1 MSTSADQVARLLAL
15 IPYLQARPGITLTD
29 AATAFSISQKQ
40 LMADLWVAFMCGL
53 PGGMPGDL
61 IEVDMDGVEG
71 EGVIRLSNAAILSK
85 PLRLAPHEVGTL
97 RLALQAVREIAA
109 PESYAAIDSASAK
122 LATMS
127 WQDGPPAVVSIVT
140 GDESVRQALVDAR
153 EARRRVRL
161 TYEGGARGDTT
172 QPLVDPAAIVV
183 RDGYAYLEAWSLDRE
198 GWRSYRLDR
207 IVAVDATGAEG
218 ADHGQPPRRDDWLSD
233 AAAEVTLR
241 VKESA
246 WWITENYPT
255 SATSGD
261 LVTLRV
267 VDPAWLRQ
275 LVLRLGG
282 DAVVV
287 DPLAAQ
293 DDAVLA
299 AREALARY
307 EDWTTTTGD
316 VLAREDSV

>member
-15 IPYLQARPGITLTD
+15 IPYLQARPGITLAD
-29 AATAFSISQKQ
+29 AAAAFSLTQKQ
-40 LMADLWVAFMCGL
+40 LMSDLWVAFMCGL

-61 IEVDMDGVEG
+61 IEVDMDAVEG
-71 EGVIRLSNAAILSK
+71 EGVIRLSNADILSK

-97 RLALQAVREIAA
+97 RLALQAVREIGA

-140 GDESVRQALVDAR
+140 GEESVRQALVDAL
-153 EARRRVRL
+153 ENNQRVAL

-172 QPLVDPAAIVV
+172 QPVVDPATIVV
-183 RDGYAYLEAWSLDRE
+183 REGYAYLEAWSLDRD

-207 IVAVDATGAEG
+207 IVAVAGTGTVG
-218 ADHGQPPRRDDWLSD
+218 DDHGRPPLRDDWLSD
-233 AAAEVTLR
+233 ASAEVTLR
-241 VKESA
+241 VQESA

-255 SATSGD
+255 SRITAD

-275 LVLRLGG
+275 LVLRLG
-282 DAVVV
+282 AEAEVV
-287 DPLAAQ
+287 DPLVAQ
-293 DDAVLA
+293 DDAVRA
-299 AREALARY
+299 AREAVDRY
-307 EDWTTTTGD
+307 EAWSGPGD
-316 VLAREDSV
+316 VSAPQDSV

>member
-15 IPYLQARPGITLTD
+15 IPYLQARPGITL
-29 AATAFSISQKQ
+29 AAAAAAFSISPKQ

-61 IEVDMDGVEG
+61 IEVDMDAVEG
-71 EGVIRLSNAAILSK
+71 EGVIRLSNADILSK

-109 PESYAAIDSASAK
+109 PESYGAIDSASAK

-140 GDESVRQALVDAR
+140 GDESVRQTLVDAL
-153 EARRRVRL
+153 EAQQRVRL
-161 TYEGGARGDTT
+161 TYEGGTRGDTT
-172 QPLVDPAAIVV
+172 EPVVDPGAIVV
-183 RDGYAYLEAWSLDRE
+183 RDGYAYLEAWSLERN

-207 IVAVDATGAEG
+207 IVGVDVTGADGE
-218 ADHGQPPRRDDWLSD
+218 DHGRPPVRDDWLAD

-241 VKESA
+241 VQESG
-246 WWITENYPT
+246 WWITESYPT
-255 SATSGD
+255 SAISGD

-275 LVLRLGG
+275 LVLRLG
-282 DAVVV
+282 AAAEVVS
-287 DPLAAQ
+287 PAAAQ
-293 DDAVLA
+293 DEAVQA
-299 AREALARY
+299 AREALERY
-307 EDWTTTTGD
+307 ATWEETGD
-316 VLAREDSV
+316 VLAGEGSV

>member
-15 IPYLQARPGITLTD
+15 IPYLQARPGITLAD
-29 AATAFSISQKQ
+29 AAAAFSISQKQ

-61 IEVDMDGVEG
+61 IEVDMDAVEG
-71 EGVIRLSNAAILSK
+71 EGVIRLSNAAVLSK

-109 PESYAAIDSASAK
+109 PESYAAIDSASGK
-122 LATMS
+122 LATIS
-127 WQDGPPAVVSIVT
+127 WQDGPMAVVSIVT
-140 GDESVRQALVDAR
+140 GAESVRQALVDAR
-153 EARRRVRL
+153 EAHQRVRL

-172 QPLVDPAAIVV
+172 QPLVDPVAIVV
-183 RDGYAYLEAWSLDRE
+183 RDGYAYLEAWSLDRD

-207 IVAVDATGAEG
+207 IVAVDPTGVEG
-218 ADHGQPPRRDDWLSD
+218 ADHGQPPLRDDWLSD

-241 VKESA
+241 VSESA

-275 LVLRLGG
+275 LVLRLG
-282 DAVVV
+282 AEAEVVA
-287 DPLAAQ
+287 PRAAQ

-307 EDWTTTTGD
+307 EAWTTTRD

>member
-15 IPYLQARPGITLTD
+15 IPFLQARPGITLAD
-29 AATAFSISQKQ
+29 AAAAFSLSQKQ

-61 IEVDMDGVEG
+61 IEVDMDAVEG
-71 EGVIRLSNAAILSK
+71 EGVIRLSNADILSK

-140 GDESVRQALVDAR
+140 GDESVRQALVDAL
-153 EARRRVRL
+153 EAQQQVRL

-172 QPLVDPAAIVV
+172 QPVVDPAALVV
-183 RDGYAYLEAWSLDRE
+183 RDGFAYLEAWSQDRN

-207 IVAVDATGAEG
+207 IIAVDVTGADAEN
-218 ADHGQPPRRDDWLSD
+218 HGTPPLRDDWLSD

-241 VKESA
+241 VQDSA

-255 SATSGD
+255 SMIAGE

-282 DAVVV
+282 EAEVVG
-287 DPLAAQ
+287 PLAAQ
-293 DDAVLA
+293 DEAVVA
-299 AREALARY
+299 AREAMALYA
-307 EDWTTTTGD
+307 DAPAAGD
-316 VLAREDSV
+316 VLARDRSV

>member
-15 IPYLQARPGITLTD
+15 IPYLQARPGITMAD
-29 AATAFSISQKQ
+29 AAAAFSISQKQ

-61 IEVDMDGVEG
+61 IEVDMDAVEG
-71 EGVIRLSNAAILSK
+71 EGVIRLSNAAVLSK

-109 PESYAAIDSASAK
+109 PESYGAIDSASAK

-127 WQDGPPAVVSIVT
+127 WQDGPTAVVSIVT

-153 EARRRVRL
+153 EAHQRVRL

-172 QPLVDPAAIVV
+172 QPVVDPVAIVV
-183 RDGYAYLEAWSLDRE
+183 RDGYAYLEAWSLDRD

-207 IVAVDATGAEG
+207 IVAVVPTSAEG
-218 ADHGQPPRRDDWLSD
+218 ADHGQPPLRDNWLSE

-241 VKESA
+241 VEDSA

-282 DAVVV
+282 EAEVVA
-287 DPLAAQ
+287 PLAAQ

-307 EDWTTTTGD
+307 EAWTTPGD

>member
-15 IPYLQARPGITLTD
+15 IPYLQARPGITLAD
-29 AATAFSISQKQ
+29 AAAAFSISQKQ

-61 IEVDMDGVEG
+61 IEVDMDAVEG
-71 EGVIRLSNAAILSK
+71 EGVIRLSNAAVLSK

-109 PESYAAIDSASAK
+109 PESYAAIDSASGK

-127 WQDGPPAVVSIVT
+127 WQDGPTAVVSIVT

-153 EARRRVRL
+153 EAHQRVRL

-172 QPLVDPAAIVV
+172 QPVVDPVAIVV
-183 RDGYAYLEAWSLDRE
+183 RDGYAYLEAWSLDRD

-207 IVAVDATGAEG
+207 IVAVDPTGVEG
-218 ADHGQPPRRDDWLSD
+218 TDHGQPPQRDDWLSE
-233 AAAEVTLR
+233 AAAEVTIR
-241 VKESA
+241 VQESA

-255 SATSGD
+255 SAISGD

-275 LVLRLGG
+275 LVLRLG
-282 DAVVV
+282 AEAEVVN
-287 DPLAAQ
+287 PLVAQ
-293 DDAVLA
+293 DEAVLA
-299 AREALARY
+299 AREAVDRY
-307 EDWTTTTGD
+307 VDWSAAGH
-316 VLAREDSV
+316 VLAREGSV

>member
-15 IPYLQARPGITLTD
+15 IPYLQARPGITLAE
-29 AATAFSISQKQ
+29 AAAAFSLTQKQ

-61 IEVDMDGVEG
+61 IEVDMDAVEG
-71 EGVIRLSNAAILSK
+71 EGVIRLSNAEILSK

-127 WQDGPPAVVSIVT
+127 WQDGPAAVVRIVT
-140 GDESVRQALVDAR
+140 GDESVRQELVTAL
-153 EARRRVRL
+153 EHRRRVRL
-161 TYEGGARGDTT
+161 TYEGGARGDSTE
-172 QPLVDPAAIVV
+172 PVVDPAAIVV
-183 RDGYAYLEAWSLDRE
+183 RDGYAYLEAWSLDRD

-207 IVAVDATGAEG
+207 IVAVESTGDAGVE
-218 ADHGQPPRRDDWLSD
+218 HGRPPERGDWLSG
-233 AAAEVTLR
+233 AASEVTLR
-241 VKESA
+241 VAESG
-246 WWITENYPT
+246 WWITESYPT
-255 SATSGD
+255 SATAGD

-275 LVLRLGG
+275 LLLRLG
-282 DAVVV
+282 DEAEVV
-287 DPLAAQ
+287 DPVVAQ
-293 DDAVLA
+293 DAAVLA
-299 AREALARY
+299 ARDAVERYARW
-307 EDWTTTTGD
+307 DDPAD
-316 VLAREDSV
+316 VSLPEGSV

>member
-15 IPYLQARPGITLTD
+15 IPYLQARPGITLAD
-29 AATAFSISQKQ
+29 AAAAFSLSQKQ
-40 LMADLWVAFMCGL
+40 LMADLWIAFMCGL

-61 IEVDMDGVEG
+61 IEVDMDAVEG
-71 EGVIRLSNAAILSK
+71 EGVIRLSNADILSK

-122 LATMS
+122 LATIS
-127 WQDGPPAVVSIVT
+127 WQEGPMAVVSMVT
-140 GDESVRQALVDAR
+140 GDESVRQSLVDAL
-153 EARRRVRL
+153 EGQQRVRL

-172 QPLVDPAAIVV
+172 RPVVDPAALVV
-183 RDGYAYLEAWSLDRE
+183 RDGFAYLEAWATDRS

-207 IVAVDATGAEG
+207 IIAVDGTGEKG
-218 ADHGQPPRRDDWLSD
+218 EDHGRPPLRDDWLSE
-233 AAAEVTLR
+233 AASEVTLS
-241 VKESA
+241 VQEAA

-255 SATSGD
+255 SAISGD

-275 LVLRLGG
+275 LVLRLG
-282 DAVVV
+282 AEAAVV

-293 DDAVLA
+293 DAAVLA
-299 AREALARY
+299 AREAVERY
-307 EDWTTTTGD
+307 AAWSGAGE
-316 VLAREDSV
+316 VLAREGSV

>member
-198 GWRSYRLDR
+198 GWRSYRFDR

-307 EDWTTTTGD
+307 EDWTATGD
-316 VLAREDSV
+316 VLASEGSV

>member
-29 AATAFSISQKQ
+29 ASTAFSISQKQ

-61 IEVDMDGVEG
+61 IEVDMDAVEG
-71 EGVIRLSNAAILSK
+71 EGVIRLSNAAVLSK

-218 ADHGQPPRRDDWLSD
+218 ADHGQPPLRDDWLSD

-267 VDPAWLRQ
+267 VDPAWLRS
-275 LVLRLGG
+275 LVLRLG
-282 DAVVV
+282 AEAEVV
-287 DPLAAQ
+287 DPLSAQ
-293 DDAVLA
+293 DEAVLA
-299 AREALARY
+299 ARDALDEYAAWSAAR
-307 EDWTTTTGD
+307 D
-316 VLAREDSV
+316 VLTRDGSV

>member
-15 IPYLQARPGITLTD
+15 IPFLQARPGITLAD
-29 AATAFSISQKQ
+29 AAAAFSLTQKQ
-40 LMADLWVAFMCGL
+40 LLADLWVVFMCGL

-61 IEVDMDGVEG
+61 IEVDMDAVEG
-71 EGVIRLSNAAILSK
+71 QGVIRLSNADILSK

-140 GDESVRQALVDAR
+140 GDESVRQSLVDAL
-153 EARRRVRL
+153 EAQQQVRL

-172 QPLVDPAAIVV
+172 EPVVDPAAIVV
-183 RDGYAYLEAWSLDRE
+183 REGYAYLEAWSHDRN

-207 IVAVDATGAEG
+207 IIAVGVTGADGE
-218 ADHGQPPRRDDWLSD
+218 DHGRPPLRDDWLSD
-233 AAAEVTLR
+233 AGAEVTLR
-241 VKESA
+241 VHESA
-246 WWITENYPT
+246 WWITESYPT
-255 SATSGD
+255 SAISGD

-275 LVLRLGG
+275 LLMRLG
-282 DAVVV
+282 AEAEVME
-287 DPLAAQ
+287 PLAAQ
-293 DDAVLA
+293 DEAVLA
-299 AREALARY
+299 AREAMNRY
-307 EDWTTTTGD
+307 ADWSAAGD
-316 VLAREDSV
+316 VLAREGSV

>member
-15 IPYLQARPGITLTD
+15 IPYLQARPGITLAD
-29 AATAFSISQKQ
+29 AAAAFSISQKQ

-61 IEVDMDGVEG
+61 IEVDMDAVEG
-71 EGVIRLSNAAILSK
+71 EGVIRLSNAAVLSK

-109 PESYAAIDSASAK
+109 PESYAAIDSASGK
-122 LATMS
+122 LATIS
-127 WQDGPPAVVSIVT
+127 WQDGPMAVVSIVT
-140 GDESVRQALVDAR
+140 GAESVRQALVDAR
-153 EARRRVRL
+153 EAHQRVRL

-183 RDGYAYLEAWSLDRE
+183 RDGYAYLEAWSLDRD

-207 IVAVDATGAEG
+207 IVAVDPTGVEG
-218 ADHGQPPRRDDWLSD
+218 ADHGQPPLRDDWLSD

-241 VKESA
+241 VSESA

-275 LVLRLGG
+275 LVLRLG
-282 DAVVV
+282 AEAEVVA
-287 DPLAAQ
+287 PRAAQ

-307 EDWTTTTGD
+307 EAWTTTRD

>member
-15 IPYLQARPGITLTD
+15 IPYLQARPGITLAE
-29 AATAFSISQKQ
+29 AAAAFSLSQKQ
-40 LMADLWVAFMCGL
+40 LMADLRVAFMCGL

-61 IEVDMDGVEG
+61 IEVDMDAVEG
-71 EGVIRLSNAAILSK
+71 EGVITLSNADILSK

-109 PESYAAIDSASAK
+109 PESYPAIDSATAK

-140 GDESVRQALVDAR
+140 GEESVRQSLVDAL
-153 EARRRVRL
+153 EARQRVRL
-161 TYEGGARGDTT
+161 TYEGGGRGDTT
-172 QPLVDPAAIVV
+172 KPVVDPAAIVV
-183 RDGYAYLEAWSLDRE
+183 RDGYAYLEAWSKDRN

-207 IVAVDATGAEG
+207 IVAVDVTEAEVE
-218 ADHGQPPRRDDWLSD
+218 DHGQPPQRDDWLSD

-241 VKESA
+241 VEDSA

-255 SATSGD
+255 SAISGD

-267 VDPAWLRQ
+267 VDPAWLRA
-275 LVLRLGG
+275 LVLRLGTE
-282 DAVVV
+282 AEVV
-287 DPLAAQ
+287 DPRAAQ
-293 DDAVLA
+293 DEAVLA
-299 AREALARY
+299 ARAAMDRY
-307 EDWTTTTGD
+307 AAWSATGN
-316 VLAREDSV
+316 VLGRESSV

>member
-15 IPYLQARPGITLTD
+15 IPYLQARPGIMLAD
-29 AATAFSISQKQ
+29 AAAAFSLSQKQ

-61 IEVDMDGVEG
+61 IEVDMDAVEG
-71 EGVIRLSNAAILSK
+71 QGVIRLSNADILSK

-127 WQDGPPAVVSIVT
+127 WQEGPMAVVSMVT
-140 GDESVRQALVDAR
+140 GDESVRQGLVDAL
-153 EARRRVRL
+153 EARQRVRL

-172 QPLVDPAAIVV
+172 EPVVDPAAIVV
-183 RDGYAYLEAWSLDRE
+183 REGYGYLEAWSVDRS

-207 IVAVDATGAEG
+207 IIAVDVTGTQGE
-218 ADHGQPPRRDDWLSD
+218 DHGAPPQRDDWLAE

-241 VKESA
+241 VEDSA

-255 SATSGD
+255 SAISGD

-275 LVLRLGG
+275 LVLRLG
-282 DAVVV
+282 AEAEVV

-293 DDAVLA
+293 DEAVLA
-299 AREALARY
+299 AREAVERY
-307 EDWTTTTGD
+307 AAWPGAGE
-316 VLAREDSV
+316 VLAHEGSV

>member
-15 IPYLQARPGITLTD
+15 IPYLQARPGITLAD
-29 AATAFSISQKQ
+29 AAASFSLSERQ
-40 LMADLWVAFMCGL
+40 LLADLRVAFMCGL

-61 IEVDMDGVEG
+61 IEVDMDAVEG
-71 EGVIRLSNAAILSK
+71 EGVIRLSNADILSK

-109 PESYAAIDSASAK
+109 PESYAAIDSASTK

-140 GDESVRQALVDAR
+140 GDESVRQSLVDAL
-153 EARRRVRL
+153 EAQQRVEL

-172 QPLVDPAAIVV
+172 RPVVDPAAIVV
-183 RDGYAYLEAWSLDRE
+183 RDGYAYLEAWSTDRD

-207 IVAVDATGAEG
+207 IVAVAVTGTDG
-218 ADHGQPPRRDDWLSD
+218 DDHGRPPLRDDWLSD
-233 AAAEVTLR
+233 ASTEVTLR
-241 VKESA
+241 VEESA

-255 SATSGD
+255 SMISGD

-275 LVLRLGG
+275 LVLRLG
-282 DAVVV
+282 AEAEVV
-287 DPLAAQ
+287 DPLVAQ

-299 AREALARY
+299 AREAVDRY
-307 EDWTTTTGD
+307 EAWSAPGD
-316 VLAREDSV
+316 VLAPVDSV